1 MKVFRNKEVNL
12 RKMWLKVLKVAAP
25 RNKNRKVKRQN
36 TATFFFISPVKLLT
50 FPLHIHINLIFKI

>member
-25 RNKNRKVKRQN
+25 RNKKKNRKVKRQN
-36 TATFFFISPVKLLT
+36 TATFFL
-50 FPLHIHINLIFKI
+50 